1 MPSII
6 INGMKVLV
14 KNNETILEAA
24 RRADIYI
31 PTLCH
36 HPDLPP
42 KKGGKAVG
50 SIFQGT
56 TKIVNYGAT
65 SNTSL
70 ESGCG
75 LCTVQLE
82 DSQELVASCVTPV
95 IDGMKIQTETNA
107 VKQLR
112 EKKLSEILADHPH
125 ACLTC
130 AQREGCSRT
139 QCSANVPE
147 TERCCPQ
154 FGNCELQKV
163 AEYIGIAVSVPKW
176 SPTDLP
182 ILDSD
187 PLIKRNYNLCIGCTR
202 CVRACRDLRKVEAL
216 GFVVDE
222 KGKVKVGSVAP
233 TLQESG
239 CKFCGACVEVCPT
252 GAIVDKR
259 TKSSSRQEDLLPCV
273 AACPAGINIPWY
285 LRLLAEGRSDDAL
298 AVIRESVPFSGIL
311 GRVCI
316 KPCESACRR
325 GTLNE
330 PVSICAL
337 KRWAS
342 DHDGGESWEKRLTKS
357 PSSGKKV
364 AVVGSGP
371 AGLTVAYYL
380 RIKGHEVTIFD
391 CNPRPGGM
399 MRYGI
404 PRFRLPDRVIE
415 QEINEI
421 LSLGIEIK
429 TNMAFGR
436 DFDLDDLSDQRFDA
450 VFLGVGRQKG
460 ARLAIAGENATG
472 VIQGVAFLRDIT
484 LGKKFE
490 GIKKAVVIGGGNV
503 ATDAARTLVRL
514 GAESTILYR
523 RSKAE
528 MPVYDE
534 ELRSAIEEGVKIDFF
549 TAPVEIL
556 EHQGKVSG
564 IKLVRT
570 ELGAPDQNGRR
581 RPVPMPGSEY
591 ILNVDTVILA
601 IGQIIDPDLWESA
614 DMLRQSSK
622 NTIECDEITLAT
634 SIKGVFTGG
643 DAVSLRGSII
653 EAVATAKRA
662 AAAMDSFMGG
672 DGNINFKLID
682 LPLLNLA
689 LGRDEGFGVRSRFET
704 SKIAPERRRNSFDEV
719 DLGFRNDRAKI
730 EAGRCLQCDL
740 RLAMSRISL
749 PPEQVMAF
757 TRENVQKVPDSEGA
771 FRLMDQEKMV
781 ILIKGVDNMR
791 ETLTEYL
798 EERKDAKFFDYEE
811 DRMFSK
817 RESELMQ
824 KHLQKYGQM
833 PGAKSEEDDFF

>member
-1 MPSII
+1 MLSII
-6 INGMKVLV
+6 INGIKVAV
-14 KNNETILEAA
+14 KDNETILEAA

-42 KKGGKAVG
+42 KKGGKTVG

-56 TKIVNYGAT
+56 TKIVNYGAS

-82 DSQELVASCVTPV
+82 DSQELVGSCVTPV
-95 IDGMKIQTETNA
+95 IDGMKIQTETKA

-112 EKKLSEILADHPH
+112 EEKLSEILADHPH

-130 AQREGCSRT
+130 AQSEGCSRS
-139 QCSANVPE
+139 QCSSNVPE
-147 TERCCPQ
+147 KERCCPQ

-163 AEYIGIAVSVPKW
+163 SEYIGIAVSTPKC

-216 GFVVDE
+216 GFVLHE

-233 TLQESG
+233 TLKESG

-252 GAIVDKR
+252 GAIIDKGIR
-259 TKSSSRQEDLLPCV
+259 SSSRQEDLLPCV
-273 AACPAGINIPWY
+273 AACPAGINIPWQ
-285 LRLLAEGRSDDAL
+285 LRLLAEGRADEAL
-298 AVIRESVPFSGIL
+298 AVIRESVPFPGIL

-325 GTLNE
+325 GSLNE

-342 DHDGGESWEKRLTKS
+342 DHDGGESWKNRLTKS
-357 PSSGKKV
+357 PNSGKKV

-404 PRFRLPDRVIE
+404 PRYRLPDHVIE
-415 QEINEI
+415 QEINDI

-436 DFDLDDLSDQRFDA
+436 DFDLDDLRNQKFDA

-460 ARLAIAGENATG
+460 ARLAIAGENASG
-472 VIQGVAFLRDIT
+472 VIQGVDFLRDIA

-490 GIKKAVVIGGGNV
+490 GIKRAVVIGGGNV

-523 RSKAE
+523 RSRAE
-528 MPVYDE
+528 MPVYEE

-549 TAPVEIL
+549 TALVEIREL
-556 EHQGKVSG
+556 EGKVSG
-564 IKLVRT
+564 IKVIHT
-570 ELGAPDQNGRR
+570 ELGAPDQDGRR
-581 RPVPMPGSEY
+581 RPVPVLGSEY
-591 ILNVDTVILA
+591 ILNVDTVIPA
-601 IGQIIDPDLWESA
+601 IGQIIDSNLWDSA
-614 DMLRQSSK
+614 DMLRQTRK
-622 NTIECDEITLAT
+622 NTIKCDEITLAT
-634 SIKGVFTGG
+634 SIKGVFAGG

-653 EAVATAKRA
+653 EAVATGKRA

-682 LPLLNLA
+682 LPPLNPR
-689 LGRDEGFGVRSRFET
+689 LGRDEGFGVRSRLEA
-704 SKIAPERRRNSFDEV
+704 SKITAQRRNSFDEV
-719 DLGFRNDRAKI
+719 DLGFRDDRAKI

-740 RLAMSRISL
+740 RLAMRQIVL
-749 PPEQVMAF
+749 PPEHVMTF
-757 TRENVQKVPDSEGA
+757 TRENVEKVPDSEGA

-791 ETLTEYL
+791 ESLTEYL
-798 EERKDAKFFDYEE
+798 EDYKDARFFDYEE
-811 DRMFSK
+811 DKMFSK
-817 RESELMQ
+817 RESELIQ

-833 PGAKSEEDDFF
+833 PSAKSEVDDFF

>member
-6 INGMKVLV
+6 INGMTISV
-14 KNNETILEAA
+14 KDNDTILEAA

-31 PTLCH
+31 PTLCY

-42 KKGGKAVG
+42 RKGGKTVG
-50 SIFQGT
+50 LIFQGT
-56 TKIVNYGAT
+56 TKIVNYGAS

-75 LCTVQLE
+75 LCIVELE
-82 DSQELVASCVTPV
+82 DSKKLVASCVTPV
-95 IDGMKIQTETNA
+95 IDGMKIQTETKA

-112 EKKLSEILADHPH
+112 EEKLTEILADHPH

-130 AQREGCSRT
+130 AQREGCSRS
-139 QCSANVPE
+139 QCSSNVPE
-147 TERCCPQ
+147 KERCCPQ

-163 AEYIGIAVSVPKW
+163 AEYIGIDVSTPKW

-216 GFVVDE
+216 GFVLDE
-222 KGKVKVGSVAP
+222 KGEVKVGSVAP
-233 TLQESG
+233 TLKESG

-252 GAIVDKR
+252 GAIIDKGIR
-259 TKSSSRQEDLLPCV
+259 SSSRQEDLLPCV
-273 AACPAGINIPWY
+273 AACPAGINIPWQ
-285 LRLLAEGRSDDAL
+285 LGLLAEGRADEAL
-298 AVIRESVPFSGIL
+298 AVIRESVPFPGIL
-311 GRVCI
+311 GRVCV

-325 GTLNE
+325 RSLNE

-342 DHDGGESWEKRLTKS
+342 DHAGESWKKRFTKN
-357 PSSGKKV
+357 PNSGKKV

-391 CNPRPGGM
+391 CNPKLGGM

-404 PRFRLPDRVIE
+404 PRYRLPDHIIE
-415 QEINEI
+415 QEINDI
-421 LSLGIEIK
+421 LSLGVEIK
-429 TNMAFGR
+429 TNMTFGK
-436 DFDLDDLSDQRFDA
+436 DFDLDDLRNQKFDA

-460 ARLAIAGENATG
+460 ARLAIAGENASG
-472 VIQGVAFLRDIT
+472 VIQGVDFLRDVA
-484 LGKKFE
+484 LGKRFE
-490 GIKKAVVIGGGNV
+490 GIKRAVVIGGGNV

-514 GAESTILYR
+514 GAEPTILYR
-523 RSKAE
+523 RSRAE
-528 MPVYDE
+528 MPVYEE
-534 ELRSAIEEGVKIDFF
+534 ELRSAIEEGVKIDFL

-556 EHQGKVSG
+556 ELKGKVSG
-564 IKLVRT
+564 IKMIHT
-570 ELGAPDQNGRR
+570 ELGAPDLVGRR
-581 RPVPMPGSEY
+581 RPVPVPGSEY
-591 ILNVDTVILA
+591 ILNVDTVIPA
-601 IGQIIDPDLWESA
+601 IGQMIDPDLWDSA
-614 DMLRQSSK
+614 NALRQTSK
-622 NTIECDEITLAT
+622 KTIECDEITLAT

-643 DAVSLRGSII
+643 DAVSLSGSII
-653 EAVATAKRA
+653 EAVATGKRA
-662 AAAMDSFMGG
+662 AAAMDIFMGG

-682 LPLLNLA
+682 LPPLNPR
-689 LGRDEGFGVRSRFET
+689 LGRDENFGAWSRLET
-704 SKIAPERRRNSFDEV
+704 SKITPERKNSFDEV
-719 DLGFRNDRAKI
+719 DLGFRDDRAKI
-730 EAGRCLQCDL
+730 EASRCLQCDL
-740 RLAMSRISL
+740 RLAMRRIVL
-749 PPEQVMAF
+749 PPEQLMTF

-781 ILIKGVDNMR
+781 IFIKGVDNMR
-791 ETLTEYL
+791 ESLTEYL
-798 EERKDAKFFDYEE
+798 EDFKDARFFDYEE
-811 DRMFSK
+811 YKMFSK
-817 RESELMQ
+817 RESELIQ

-833 PGAKSEEDDFF
+833 PSAKSEVDDFF